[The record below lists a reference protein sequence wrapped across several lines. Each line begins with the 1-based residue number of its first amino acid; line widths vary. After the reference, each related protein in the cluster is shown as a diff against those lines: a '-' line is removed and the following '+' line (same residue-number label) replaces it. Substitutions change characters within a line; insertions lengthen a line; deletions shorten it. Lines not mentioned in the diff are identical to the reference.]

1 MIAAVSPGSKLGD
14 VPADAAELHL
24 VRPVKSE
31 LISGILRKCS
41 SLEKI
46 SLSKSC
52 LRRMPVQSRQL
63 LQHKGIALVEQNR
76 PGRPIGLPLQ
86 KMLHALEMRKDH
98 QTLREIERVT
108 GIPKSTVHYLQRYAQ
123 RTKIKNGKNIVY
135 LK

>member
-1 MIAAVSPGSKLGD
+1 MIAAVSPDSKLGD
-14 VPADAAELHL
+14 VPADATQLHL

-31 LISGILRKCS
+31 LLAGIVRKCG

-52 LRRMPVQSRQL
+52 LHRMPAQSRQL
-63 LQHKGIALVEQNR
+63 LQRKGIALVEQNR
-76 PGRPIGLPLQ
+76 PGRPIGVPLQ
-86 KMLHALEMRKDH
+86 KMLHALEMRKDY

-123 RTKIKNGKNIVY
+123 RAKIKNGKNVVY